1 LGEKSYV
8 PEGEGWSIE
17 VRLLFLVVVQ
27 TVLFVVSKLIMR
39 STGANLMGMIN
50 GMNTANNVQPQRA
63 PAKKKMAGPNIDIA
77 DLP

>member
-1 LGEKSYV
+1 
-8 PEGEGWSIE
+8 
-17 VRLLFLVVVQ
+17 
-27 TVLFVVSKLIMR
+27 MR